1 MQPTI
6 NFLLAG
12 VGGQGTILA
21 SDVLVNVG
29 LAAGYQAK
37 QAEVHGMSQR
47 GGSVTSYVRWGQT
60 VYSPLVGAGEVDVYL
75 AFEKVEA
82 LRNLNQLRRGALAVI
97 NMHAIPPVTVTSGDQ
112 TYPDDDRLR
121 SAIAQVTDT
130 AVYLDGQAIAEG
142 LGNPRVE
149 NVVLLGALSA
159 LMEREGLIGSELLPD
174 EWIVAITERVPGKYA
189 TLNRWAF
196 EAGRLALWVV
206 VDRAPLAAADADVRR
221 MVIVSQ
227 IVMSCYNRA
236 VE

>member
-1 MQPTI
+1 MEEATTIMQSTI

-47 GGSVTSYVRWGQT
+47 GGSVTSYVRWGRA
-60 VYSPLVGAGEVDVYL
+60 VHSPLVGAGEVDVYL

-130 AVYLDGQAIAEG
+130 VVYLDGQAIAEA

-159 LMEREGLIGSELLPD
+159 LMEQEGLIGSELLPD
-174 EWIVAITERVPGKYA
+174 EWIVAITQRVPGKYA
-189 TLNRWAF
+189 ALNRRAF
-196 EAGRLALWVV
+196 EAGRLAL
-206 VDRAPLAAADADVRR
+206 
-221 MVIVSQ
+221 
-227 IVMSCYNRA
+227 
-236 VE
+236 

>member
-112 TYPDDDRLR
+112 TYPVDDWLR

-189 TLNRWAF
+189 TLNRRAF
-196 EAGRLALWVV
+196 EAGRLAL
-206 VDRAPLAAADADVRR
+206 
-221 MVIVSQ
+221 
-227 IVMSCYNRA
+227 
-236 VE
+236 